1 MIISKSNFNLF
12 LFFSLIIFSSFIFVT
27 GCTDGKK
34 KDEIVQKPLKMAV
47 VDVEK
52 IIKNHSDWDN
62 LEKLDKKLSEIS
74 DEMQKG
80 SGESLHKLGAS
91 QAKKMDEAQKKARA
105 ELEAELKQVQASLD
119 AQKRQ
124 MEAQFESDL
133 AAAKNAAKNMSRNA
147 PPPSQSAAVLT
158 GDMLVLRD
166 RQVSAKRLALQKQAK
181 ENIDREKTRLDNE
194 LLAYDQQIS
203 KENQSQRLN
212 IQLKLQL
219 DLPEEEK
226 KALQDELVAINEEEA
241 KLKNVKKSEI
251 ATKLEELSSREFKA
265 VEDGVAAYK
274 KQLDN
279 DIRNQVGYGSPSK
292 EENAQLQAKANEI
305 QRNLAQKQKDM
316 EAKMASAGA
325 EASRRLNEK
334 KAQIEKRLENLG
346 VSLNKEMEKSREA
359 LIKSDMEKIERLK
372 SDYSSLMSERK
383 NLYDAILED
392 IKVAVKKVTEDENID
407 VVFLSYISNISA
419 EDVTDKAISALKKE

>member
-1 MIISKSNFNLF
+1 MIISKSNFNSVLI
-12 LFFSLIIFSSFIFVT
+12 FSLIIFSSFIFVT
-27 GCTDGKK
+27 GCTNGKK
-34 KDEIVQKPLKMAV
+34 KDEVVQKPLKMAV
-47 VDVEK
+47 VNVEK
-52 IIKNHSDWDN
+52 VIKNHSDWNN
-62 LEKLDKKLSEIS
+62 LEKLDKKLSDIS
-74 DEMQKG
+74 NEMQKG

-91 QAKKMDEAQKKARA
+91 QAKKMDDAQKKARA
-105 ELEAELKQVQASLD
+105 ELEAELRAVQASLD
-119 AQKRQ
+119 AQKKQ
-124 MEAQFESDL
+124 MEAQFERDL
-133 AAAKNAAKNMSRNA
+133 EAAKNAAKNINRSA
-147 PPPSQSAAVLT
+147 PPSQSAAVLT

-181 ENIDREKTRLDNE
+181 ENIERKKTTHDNE
-194 LLAYDQQIS
+194 LFAYAQQIS

-226 KALQDELVAINEEEA
+226 KALQEELMAINEEEA
-241 KLKNVKKSEI
+241 KLKNAKKTEI
-251 ATKLEELSSREFKA
+251 SSQLESLSAREFKA

-274 KQLDN
+274 KQLDS

-292 EENAQLQAKANEI
+292 EEASQLQAKANEI

-359 LIKSDMEKIERLK
+359 LIKSDMEKVERLK

-383 NLYDAILED
+383 NLYDAMLED
-392 IKVAVKKVTEDENID
+392 VKVAVKKVTEDENID
-407 VVFLSYISNISA
+407 VVFLTYISNVSV
-419 EDVTDKAISALKKE
+419 EDVTDKTISALKKE